1 MPSSP
6 KDRGQGIVE
15 YALILILVLIIVFIV
30 ISLLGP
36 FITDWLSEFIDS
48 IRTEIIY
55 IVAQLGNNFADDT
68 MVIIATL
75 PITKQTNL

>member
-55 IVAQLGNNFADDT
+55 IVA
-68 MVIIATL
+68 
-75 PITKQTNL
+75 